1 VTAPTRTLVFALAAV
16 VLSLPACAGGGPGS
30 GTITI
35 GVDLPLTGAEGRAGT
50 STING
55 VSYFVSRH
63 PILQGFNVVLDA
75 RDDAGVAADGA
86 RNVAEFVSHPG
97 LLAMIGP
104 FDSEVARAAIPVAN
118 QAHLAMVS
126 PATSSRCLTKEP
138 FLPAGLNPLRTA
150 ITCRAAGLPSPA
162 DLRP

>member
-1 VTAPTRTLVFALAAV
+1 MALA
-16 VLSLPACAGGGPGS
+16 
-30 GTITI
+30 
-35 GVDLPLTGAEGRAGT
+35 
-50 STING
+50 
-55 VSYFVSRH
+55 
-63 PILQGFNVVLDA
+63 VLDA
-75 RDDAGVAADGA
+75 RDDKGVAADGA

-104 FDSEVARAAIPVAN
+104 FDSEVARAAIPLAN
-118 QAHLAMVS
+118 QAHLAVVS

-162 DLRP
+162 DLRPSGVNNSRADRARGQAASAASARVKTLSAAAQSRRNGAPWPL